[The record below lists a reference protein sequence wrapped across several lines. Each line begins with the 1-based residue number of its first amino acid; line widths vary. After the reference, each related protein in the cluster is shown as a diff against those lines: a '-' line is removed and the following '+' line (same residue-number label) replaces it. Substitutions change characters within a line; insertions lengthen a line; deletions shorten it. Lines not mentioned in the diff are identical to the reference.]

1 MNIFAIIPVKPL
13 AEGKSRLSGVLSDA
27 ERRSLNV
34 DFLRR
39 TLAVT
44 AEIPGAAHTIVV
56 SADADV
62 LAAAA
67 AHGAEPVPEPDGG
80 GLNAALSAGRAHA
93 VSLGAEAMLVLPVDL
108 PLLSAADVGALIA
121 APVERPSA
129 RIAPD
134 ERGAGT
140 NALFLAPCDGMDFH
154 FGPNSF
160 NAHIEAARDAG
171 LASSIVHVGRVS
183 FDVDTPEDYARLC
196 AMEN

>member
-1 MNIFAIIPVKPL
+1 MKIFVIIPVKSL
-13 AEGKSRLSGVLSDA
+13 AEGKSRLSGVLSDT
-27 ERRSLNV
+27 ERRNLNQ

-56 SADADV
+56 SADSDV

-67 AHGAEPVPEPDGG
+67 AHGAGPVPEPAGG
-80 GLNAALSAGRAHA
+80 GLNAALHAGRAHA
-93 VSLGAEAMLVLPVDL
+93 LSLGAEGVLVVPVDL
-108 PLLSAADVGALIA
+108 PLLSAADIAALIA
-121 APVERPSA
+121 SPGDRPCA

-154 FGPNSF
+154 FGPDSF
-160 NAHIEAARDAG
+160 TAHIEAARDAG

-183 FDVDTPEDYARLC
+183 FDVDTPEDYARYA
-196 AMEN
+196 AMGD